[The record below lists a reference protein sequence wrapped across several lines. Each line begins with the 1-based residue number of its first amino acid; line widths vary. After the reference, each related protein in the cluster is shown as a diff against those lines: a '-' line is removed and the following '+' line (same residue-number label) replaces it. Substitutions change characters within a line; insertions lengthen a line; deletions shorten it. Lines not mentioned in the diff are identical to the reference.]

1 MRSLVLERNPLGTCL
16 PVCTSAACNSGYIK
30 VEYTVEYIKS
40 ISFQD
45 WFFLIEA
52 ESFQDLWTEKKLRL
66 FYWGKSSLH
75 LFNHE
80 HKHTFL
86 ILLQILSSSSFIDLH
101 KKHSQSY
108 LPLLCFMGICF
119 CQVLLH
125 FWCAVWSAVAAF
137 TDVWLM
143 EPWIICHWWLHSGGN
158 LLRFLQ
164 WA

>member
-45 WFFLIEA
+45 WFFFDWGWELSGLVNRKEVKA
-52 ESFQDLWTEKKLRL
+52 

-101 KKHSQSY
+101 KKHCQSY
-108 LPLLCFMGICF
+108 LPLLF
-119 CQVLLH
+119 H
-125 FWCAVWSAVAAF
+125 
-137 TDVWLM
+137 
-143 EPWIICHWWLHSGGN
+143 GN
-158 LLRFLQ
+158 LLLPSSASFLMCCLISCGCFHRCVING
-164 WA
+164 ALNNLSLMITFRR

>member
-16 PVCTSAACNSGYIK
+16 PVCTSAACNSDYIK

-66 FYWGKSSLH
+66 FTEVNHHFICLIMSISILFWYYYKS
-75 LFNHE
+75 
-80 HKHTFL
+80 FL
-86 ILLQILSSSSFIDLH
+86 
-101 KKHSQSY
+101 
-108 LPLLCFMGICF
+108 LPLLLTCIKSTVNLIYHYCFMGICF

>member
-1 MRSLVLERNPLGTCL
+1 MRLLVLERNPLGTCL

-66 FYWGKSSLH
+66 FTEVNHHFICLIMSISILFWCYYKS
-75 LFNHE
+75 
-80 HKHTFL
+80 FL
-86 ILLQILSSSSFIDLH
+86 
-101 KKHSQSY
+101 
-108 LPLLCFMGICF
+108 LPLLFTCIKSTVNLIYHYCFMGICF

>member
-1 MRSLVLERNPLGTCL
+1 MRLLVLERNPLGTCL
-16 PVCTSAACNSGYIK
+16 LVCTSAACNSGYIK

-66 FYWGKSSLH
+66 FTEVNHHFICLIMSISILFWCYYKS
-75 LFNHE
+75 
-80 HKHTFL
+80 FL
-86 ILLQILSSSSFIDLH
+86 
-101 KKHSQSY
+101 
-108 LPLLCFMGICF
+108 LPLLLTCIKSTVNLIYHYCFMGICF

-143 EPWIICHWWLHSGGN
+143 EPWIICHWLLHSGGN